1 MSQSLDRAMTILITC
16 AEGPQRLSGLAQQL
30 DVHRSTVLRLLQTMA
45 ARNFVRRQDDG
56 RWTIGLGLTSA
67 ALSALD
73 RIETRAVANPWL
85 RRLARDLGHTIHLAE
100 LFGSDIIYVDKVEGR
115 GAVRMNSRVAA
126 PVQIHTAAVAK
137 AILAF
142 STPDVV
148 DSVLA
153 DLTYQRFTSTTLTT
167 QASFRRELATVR
179 AQGWAVDDGEFE
191 DYISCIAVPIRDRTG
206 SVQAGISI
214 TALRAIEPLGQL
226 KLNIPRLTEAAQEIS
241 SELGWDGKKGLTDDG
256 KPQLL

>member
-1 MSQSLDRAMTILITC
+1 
-16 AEGPQRLSGLAQQL
+16 
-30 DVHRSTVLRLLQTMA
+30 MA
-45 ARNFVRRQDDG
+45 ARNFVRRQEDG

-73 RIETRAVANPWL
+73 RIETRTVANPWL

-167 QASFRRELATVR
+167 QASFRRELDTVR
-179 AQGWAVDDGEFE
+179 ARGWAVDDGEFE
-191 DYISCIAVPIRDRTG
+191 GYISCIAVPIRDRTG
-206 SVQAGISI
+206 SV
-214 TALRAIEPLGQL
+214 
-226 KLNIPRLTEAAQEIS
+226 
-241 SELGWDGKKGLTDDG
+241 
-256 KPQLL
+256 